1 MEEVTDIQI
10 KGMDVKRPFKKS
22 EIKKILDVVR
32 NHVYL
37 HHLLLLNCCDSPGID
52 FLFVVFVL

>member
-1 MEEVTDIQI
+1 
-10 KGMDVKRPFKKS
+10 MDVKRPFKKS